1 MSVLQIEDLVS
12 QDEWFQARGS
22 KLFANRTRWDWFLRK
37 HRKFIASKGC
47 IGQLGKQVVVRPDY
61 LEHIINRLLINEA
74 RSRASKNQSVYQGLA
89 ND

>member
-1 MSVLQIEDLVS
+1 MSGLQIEDWVS

-47 IGQLGKQVVVRPDY
+47 IGQLGKAGCRSP
-61 LEHIINRLLINEA
+61 RLP
-74 RSRASKNQSVYQGLA
+74 RAQYQ
-89 ND
+89 

>member
-1 MSVLQIEDLVS
+1 MSVDKIEDWVT
-12 QDEWFQARGS
+12 QDKWFQTRGS

-37 HRKFIASKGC
+37 HRQAIASKGC

-74 RSRASKNQSVYQGLA
+74 RSRASKNQSVCQGLA